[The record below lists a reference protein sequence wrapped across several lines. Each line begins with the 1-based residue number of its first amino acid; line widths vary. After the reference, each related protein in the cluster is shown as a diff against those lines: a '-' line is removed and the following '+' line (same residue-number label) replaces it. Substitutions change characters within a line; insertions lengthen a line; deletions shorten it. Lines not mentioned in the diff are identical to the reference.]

1 MDSTKAPEMLGAYVQ
16 AEHSKHHRNSESSSW
31 SVPSSVTWNVRAL
44 FEFRQHLIDSES
56 SICSWIFLFKN
67 IKLWYL
73 CCVAQLENDF
83 WLWWLN
89 TNNPT
94 EAEGREEWCWDE
106 EEWCWDVDDAWQGKA
121 MGSKRNGKCTRNS
134 KCYKEKD
141 KGSGFQCKASAF
153 HSVNTHFHCVWKLH
167 RFRVKSKEMQC

>member
-1 MDSTKAPEMLGAYVQ
+1 MECADVGYMECSCIVWIQTTFNRFGKQYLFMNIFVQ
-16 AEHSKHHRNSESSSW
+16 VEY
-31 SVPSSVTWNVRAL
+31 
-44 FEFRQHLIDSES
+44 
-56 SICSWIFLFKN
+56 

-83 WLWWLN
+83 WLCWLN
-89 TNNPT
+89 ENSPT

-106 EEWCWDVDDAWQGKA
+106 EEWCWDIGDAWQGKA
-121 MGSKRNGKCTRNS
+121 TGSERNEKCTRNS

-167 RFRVKSKEMQC
+167 RSRVKSKEMQC